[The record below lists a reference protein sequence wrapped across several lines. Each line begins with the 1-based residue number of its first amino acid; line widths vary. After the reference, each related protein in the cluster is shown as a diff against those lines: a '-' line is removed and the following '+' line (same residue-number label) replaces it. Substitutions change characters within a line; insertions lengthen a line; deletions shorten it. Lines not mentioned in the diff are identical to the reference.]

1 MHLKVYNIPTKNLL
15 IKTNGIVR
23 NNILIFNMF
32 QFFAGHQRVKGQ
44 SHNGNF
50 LLVFGHLTVYQ
61 I

>member
-15 IKTNGIVR
+15 IKTNGLVR

-50 LLVFGHLTVYQ
+50 LLV
-61 I
+61 